1 MVAADMESDMAKCA
15 GKIGGKLL
23 LWEQGNF
30 FLSPFVFRGAHY
42 KKMPKGGE
50 GVLAL
55 AQMVCGSS
63 SVNIQLL
70 RYLIFIIFNQCLS

>member
-30 FLSPFVFRGAHY
+30 FLSPFVFRGAHC
-42 KKMPKGGE
+42 KKITITDGGST
-50 GVLAL
+50 AP
-55 AQMVCGSS
+55 
-63 SVNIQLL
+63 
-70 RYLIFIIFNQCLS
+70 